1 MVEHLVC
8 LIVAGAAGYVK
19 RIRLARCRQANA
31 RKTGSNAINISYLI
45 SGQMPDWG

>member
-8 LIVAGAAGYVK
+8 LIVVGVPGYVK
-19 RIRLARCRQANA
+19 RIKLARCRQANA
-31 RKTGSNAINISYLI
+31 RKTERNVINTSYLI